1 MVRWLAVLHA
11 STVQSQLF
19 GSFAMPDMSLPSSVQ
34 RPVNRPQRISS
45 ASPTHV
51 GRFELVRQLGQGG
64 QATVW
69 LAQDPRLERQVA
81 IKLLR
86 PILAQDAS
94 ALEQW
99 LREARLV
106 GRLAHPY
113 IVPVFEADVQGDQ
126 PYLVFEF
133 VQGQTLAELI
143 ARQGRCT
150 PYDAVGLM
158 VDVLDALQAAHT
170 AGIVHRDLKPGNIMV
185 DTQRHARVM
194 DFGMATALQ
203 AAPETVKPG
212 GTPAY
217 LAPEVLDGAAPS
229 VSMDIYAAGL
239 VLAEML
245 TGKPLV
251 AADTN
256 WQLLYKLASGK
267 ITLPEKMGADVD
279 DVLRSAIERALAR
292 NPADRYTSA
301 LAFKETLQAWMTP
314 ASAATPSSNAALDF
328 LLRRMRHKSDFP
340 ALSDSVVR
348 IQRVASSDD
357 DSISDLTHEIL
368 KDVALTNKLLRMVN
382 SVQFAQANRDSVS
395 TVSRAVSLAGFN
407 AVRNMALS
415 LVLLD
420 HMQDKTHASKMLE
433 DFMRSMMAGSIAAEL
448 CHSNA
453 ESEEAFL
460 GALFQN
466 LGRMLCT
473 FYFAE
478 EAQHIRTLVET
489 EKIKGGEPAAA
500 LQVLGLSFE
509 DLGVGVARVW
519 SLPQGLQR
527 CMRTPEG
534 AAPTKAATGVERLQW
549 VSVAANE
556 VATAMLHSE
565 PQDFDGRL
573 GKIADQYGRPLAATT
588 AEMTA
593 ATARAR
599 QKIVAL
605 AQALDIKAGGEAL
618 VSRFI
623 TVSSAKAAASPN
635 GARIDQDEDSLEEHE
650 LRQGVPKSM
659 PAILESQAQSEV
671 SVDQVVEVLSA
682 GIQDI
687 TNAMVEQFQL
697 NDILRMILETMLRG
711 LGFRCL
717 VLCLRDPRS
726 NTITGRFGLG
736 SGSDSIVKSMK
747 VPMQAEG
754 DLFAAVCKKGADT
767 LINDATEARM
777 HARLPAWYTSSIN
790 APSFLLLPLQMKGQ
804 PFALIYADQEHA
816 NGIVVNDKVLGL
828 LRTLRNQ
835 AVMAFRQAGG

>member
-1 MVRWLAVLHA
+1 
-11 STVQSQLF
+11 
-19 GSFAMPDMSLPSSVQ
+19 MPDMSLTSSVQ
-34 RPVNRPQRISS
+34 RSVTHQHRTPG
-45 ASPTHV
+45 ASPVYV
-51 GRFELVRQLGQGG
+51 GRFELLRQLGQGG

-113 IVPVFEADVQGDQ
+113 IVPVFEADVQDDQ
-126 PYLVFEF
+126 PYLVFEY

-150 PYDAVGLM
+150 PYDAVSLM
-158 VDVLDALQAAHT
+158 VDVLDALQAAHA
-170 AGIVHRDLKPGNIMV
+170 AGIVHRDLKPANIMV
-185 DTQRHARVM
+185 DSQRHARVM

-203 AAPETVKPG
+203 AAPESVKSG

-229 VSMDIYAAGL
+229 VAMDIYAAGL

-251 AADTN
+251 EADTN
-256 WQLLYKLASGK
+256 WQLLYKLANGK
-267 ITLPEKMGADVD
+267 ITLPEKMGVD
-279 DVLRSAIERALAR
+279 DVLRSAIERALVR

-301 LAFKETLQAWMTP
+301 QAFKETLQAWMTP

-382 SVQFAQANRDSVS
+382 SVQFAQVNRDSVS

-448 CHSNA
+448 CYSNT

-478 EAQHIRTLVET
+478 EAQHIRTLVEA
-489 EKIKGGEPAAA
+489 EKIKGGESAAA

-509 DLGVGVARVW
+509 DLGLGVARVW
-519 SLPQGLQR
+519 SLPDSLQR
-527 CMRTPEG
+527 CMRVPEG
-534 AAPTKAATGVERLQW
+534 AAPSKATTGIERLQW

-565 PQDFDGRL
+565 PQDLDGRL
-573 GKIADQYGRPLAATT
+573 AKIADQYGRTVGVTAT
-588 AEMTA
+588 EMTA
-593 ATARAR
+593 ATSRAQ

-605 AQALDIKAGGEAL
+605 AQALDIKVGGQAL

-623 TVSSAKAAASPN
+623 TVPVSKPPVSAVHGHA
-635 GARIDQDEDSLEEHE
+635 DQEPDSLEAHE
-650 LRQGVPKSM
+650 LRQGAPKSM

-717 VLCLRDPRS
+717 VLCLRDPKT
-726 NTITGRFGLG
+726 NVLTGRFGLG
-736 SGSDSIVKSMK
+736 TGSDGVVKSIK
-747 VPMQAEG
+747 VPLQAEG

-767 LINDATEARM
+767 LINDAAEPRM
-777 HARLPAWYTSSIN
+777 HARLPVWYTRSIN

-804 PFALIYADQEHA
+804 PFALIYADQAHA